1 MSCEPTRG
9 SARQLRRKGV
19 VAVTDPDDFFGQLDE
34 AEVVTDDQTDSVET
48 SVEQTEADAL
58 RADADTTANSTT
70 STGSRR
76 RTVNPRY
83 IARCRFCQSKFKQHR
98 IAARHEGRCDAEPVT
113 QCRYCGEVHTRTDD
127 PEIHLK
133 TCEAY
138 ERAEKRLDD
147 EAESDGADSDEETNS
162 GDEHFSRRFIDPQ
175 PHEFHAY
182 LKWDC
187 SDLDNPLRSYFGLRS
202 LQGEHDFEEYGPLET
217 TTEINGQEWN
227 VDFGFKRCGIAPRN
241 VENFQLEEVREYK
254 VYVYPKGYDSYVDA
268 KSEARKRVYFR
279 ISPRWP
285 DIETK
290 EGYSAMSNP
299 YDLEGYDVEVEGS
312 YWDFEQYPTVLR
324 QSLDALATRQGFRFN
339 SPTPIYPSDFDEDRI
354 HKSSNIVDAELY
366 VRVLNGETGKVIAYD
381 GTLHEISLLL
391 AGDRE
396 GYAKSVRDDREC
408 PGHYHTATIDSRRA
422 GELVGGHELA
432 KEFKHYH
439 MRNPDAVEG
448 TPLEN
453 PKIGVS
459 FQNSIHDDTLYWNDL
474 DTLVTELDEALL
486 NVLNWSSI
494 PTRPDGQMFV
504 DDDYFEVTGSRRWRK
519 LLPDRLPRIEDK
531 QDDQIFATAARMNE
545 TDTELVETLL
555 TDGGETSPKQ
565 LAQSIDVHI
574 DTVYRALKRLS
585 PLVDHTYGE
594 VQLGSKYIAQELTG
608 YIDSV
613 SNSIKSGLENALD
626 GLTRAEA
633 HAGDDDPWSRWLDRY
648 GGEISRTEGAD
659 PDDLDIGFRADT
671 LTEARRLLRSG
682 ASQWSKVTGED
693 LRQFAFEFAPKITLV
708 DGRVYEPR
716 HFADALGTPG

>member
-1 MSCEPTRG
+1 
-9 SARQLRRKGV
+9 V

-34 AEVVTDDQTDSVET
+34 AEAVTDDQTDSIET
-48 SVEQTEADAL
+48 SVEQTEADSL
-58 RADADTTANSTT
+58 RVDADTTATSTT
-70 STGSRR
+70 STEPRR
-76 RTVNPRY
+76 RTANPRY
-83 IARCRFCQSKFKQHR
+83 IARCRFCRCKFKEHR
-98 IAARHEGRCDAEPVT
+98 IAVRHEGRCDTEAVS
-113 QCRYCGEVHTRTDD
+113 QCRHCRETHTRDDD
-127 PEIHLK
+127 PTHHLK

-138 ERAEKRLDD
+138 KRAEKRLEERSVSDATDTD
-147 EAESDGADSDEETNS
+147 EATEAADSD
-162 GDEHFSRRFIDPQ
+162 DEHFARTFIDPQ

-182 LKWDC
+182 LKWNC
-187 SDLDNPLRSYFGLRS
+187 EDLDNPLRSYFGLRS
-202 LQGEHDFEEYGPLET
+202 LQGEHDFEQHGRLRT
-217 TTEINGQEWN
+217 TAEIDGIEWN
-227 VDFGFKRCGIAPRN
+227 VEFGFKSSGLAPRAAD
-241 VENFQLEEVREYK
+241 NFQLDEVREYL
-254 VYVYPKGYDSYVDA
+254 VYVYPRGYDSWGTA
-268 KSEARKRVYFR
+268 KSEARKRAYFR

-290 EGYSAMSNP
+290 EGNKAMSNP

-339 SPTPIYPSDFDEDRI
+339 SPTPIYPVDFDEDRL

-366 VRVLNGETGKVIAYD
+366 VRVLKGETGEVIAYD

-448 TPLEN
+448 TALEN

-474 DTLVTELDEALL
+474 DTLATELDEALL

-494 PTRPDGQMFV
+494 PTRPDGQIFV
-504 DDDYFEVTGSRRWRK
+504 ADDYFEVTGSRRWQK
-519 LLPDRLPRIEDK
+519 LLPDRLPRIVDK
-531 QDDQIFATAARMNE
+531 QDDQIFATAARMNG
-545 TDTELVETLL
+545 TDTEMVETLL

-565 LAQSIDVHI
+565 LAQSIGVHI

-633 HAGDDDPWSRWLDRY
+633 HSGDDDPWSRWLDRY
-648 GGEISRTEGAD
+648 GGEISRTEGVD
-659 PDDLDIGFRADT
+659 PDKLDIGFQPDSLA
-671 LTEARRLLRSG
+671 EARRLLRSG
-682 ASQWSKVTGED
+682 ASQWSKVAGED

-716 HFADALGTPG
+716 HFADAFGTPG

>member
-1 MSCEPTRG
+1 M
-9 SARQLRRKGV
+9 
-19 VAVTDPDDFFGQLDE
+19 TDSDHFFKQLDE
-34 AEVVTDDQTDSVET
+34 AEAVTDDQTDSIET

-58 RADADTTANSTT
+58 RADADTAPNSTT
-70 STGSRR
+70 STESRR

-83 IARCRFCQSKFKQHR
+83 IARCRFCRCKFKQHR
-98 IAARHEGRCDAEPVT
+98 LAVRHEGRCDTEAVS
-113 QCRYCGEVHTRTDD
+113 QCRYCRETHTRDD
-127 PEIHLK
+127 DSAHHLK
-133 TCEAY
+133 TCEAHQ
-138 ERAEKRLDD
+138 RAEKRLEEQGNSDATDTD
-147 EAESDGADSDEETNS
+147 EATEAAGSD
-162 GDEHFSRRFIDPQ
+162 DEHFARTFINPQ
-175 PHEFHAY
+175 PHESHAY

-187 SDLDNPLRSYFGLRS
+187 EHLDNPLRSYFGLRS
-202 LQGEHDFEEYGPLET
+202 LQGEHDFEQHGWLRT
-217 TTEINGQEWN
+217 TTEIDGSDWN
-227 VDFGFKRCGIAPRN
+227 VAFAFKDSGFAPRKTD
-241 VENFQLEEVREYK
+241 NFELEEVKEYRI
-254 VYVYPKGYDSYVDA
+254 YVFPKGYDSYADA
-268 KSEARKRVYFR
+268 KSEARKRAYFC

-285 DIETK
+285 DMETK
-290 EGYSAMSNP
+290 EGNKEMSSTG
-299 YDLEGYDVEVEGS
+299 LEGYNVQVEGS

-339 SPTPIYPSDFDEDRI
+339 SPTPIHPADFDEDRL
-354 HKSSNIVDAELY
+354 HSSSNIVDAELY
-366 VRVLNGETGKVIAYD
+366 VRVLLGETGEVIAYD
-381 GTLHEISLLL
+381 GTLHEISPLL

-396 GYAKSVRDDREC
+396 GYTKSVRDDREC

-422 GELVGGHELA
+422 GELVGRHELA

-448 TPLEN
+448 TALEN
-453 PKIGVS
+453 PKIGIS
-459 FQNSIHDDTLYWNDL
+459 FQHSIHDGTVYWSDL
-474 DTLVTELDEALL
+474 DTLITELDEALL

-504 DDDYFEVTGSRRWRK
+504 ADDYFEVTGSRRWRK
-519 LLPDRLPRIEDK
+519 ILPDSLPRIETK
-531 QDDQIFATAARMNE
+531 QDDQIFGTATQMNE

-555 TDGGETSPKQ
+555 TDGGETSPKE
-565 LAQSIDVHI
+565 LAQSIGVHL

-594 VQLGSKYIAQELTG
+594 VQIGSKYIAQELTG

-633 HAGDDDPWSRWLDRY
+633 HGGDDDPWSRWLDRY

-659 PDDLDIGFRADT
+659 PDKLNVGFQPDSLA
-671 LTEARRLLRSG
+671 EARRLLRSG
-682 ASQWSKVTGED
+682 ASQWSKVTDEK

>member
-1 MSCEPTRG
+1 M
-9 SARQLRRKGV
+9 
-19 VAVTDPDDFFGQLDE
+19 VAVTNPEDFFGQLNE
-34 AEVVTDDQTDSVET
+34 AEAVTDDQEDSIET

-70 STGSRR
+70 STEPRR

-83 IARCRFCQSKFKQHR
+83 IARCRFCRCKFKQHR
-98 IAARHEGRCDAEPVT
+98 IAVRHEGRCDAEAVS
-113 QCRYCGEVHTRTDD
+113 QCRYCRETHTRDDD
-127 PEIHLK
+127 PTHHLK

-138 ERAEKRLDD
+138 QRAEKRLK
-147 EAESDGADSDEETNS
+147 ERSESDATDTDEPTEAADSD
-162 GDEHFSRRFIDPQ
+162 DEHFARTFIDPQ

-182 LKWDC
+182 LKWNC
-187 SDLDNPLRSYFGLRS
+187 EHLDNPLRSYFGLRS
-202 LQGEHDFEEYGPLET
+202 LQGEHDFEQHGRLRT
-217 TTEINGQEWN
+217 TTGIDGSEWN
-227 VDFGFKRCGIAPRN
+227 IEFGFKSSGLAPRDA
-241 VENFQLEEVREYK
+241 ENFQLEEVREYL
-254 VYVYPKGYDSYVDA
+254 VFVYPKGYDSWGAA
-268 KSEARKRVYFR
+268 KSEARKRAYFR

-290 EGYSAMSNP
+290 EGNKSMS
-299 YDLEGYDVEVEGS
+299 DTGLEGYNVEVEGS

-339 SPTPIYPSDFDEDRI
+339 SPTPIYPVDFDEDRL
-354 HKSSNIVDAELY
+354 HNSSNIVDAELY
-366 VRVLNGETGKVIAYD
+366 VRVLKGETGEVIAYD

-396 GYAKSVRDDREC
+396 GYTKSVRDDREC

-422 GELVGGHELA
+422 GELVGSHELA

-448 TPLEN
+448 TDLEN

-459 FQNSIHDDTLYWNDL
+459 FQHSIHDGTLYWRDL

-486 NVLNWSSI
+486 NVLNWSRI

-519 LLPDRLPRIEDK
+519 ILRDRLPRIETK
-531 QDDQIFATAARMNE
+531 QDDQIFATAAQMNE

-555 TDGGETSPKQ
+555 TDGGETSPKE
-565 LAQSIDVHI
+565 LARSIGVHL

-594 VQLGSKYIAQELTG
+594 VQIGSKYIAQELTG
-608 YIDSV
+608 YIDAV

-633 HAGDDDPWSRWLDRY
+633 HGGDDDPWSRWLDRY
-648 GGEISRTEGAD
+648 GGEISRTKGVD
-659 PDDLDIGFRADT
+659 PDELDIGFQPDSLA
-671 LTEARRLLRSG
+671 EARRLLRSG

-716 HFADALGTPG
+716 RFADALGTPG

>member
-1 MSCEPTRG
+1 
-9 SARQLRRKGV
+9 V

-34 AEVVTDDQTDSVET
+34 AEAVTDDQTDSIET

-58 RADADTTANSTT
+58 RSDADTTANSAT
-70 STGSRR
+70 STEPRR

-83 IARCRFCQSKFKQHR
+83 IARCRFCRCKFKQHR
-98 IAARHEGRCDAEPVT
+98 IAVRHEGRCDAEAVS
-113 QCRYCGEVHTRTDD
+113 QCRYCHETHTRDDD
-127 PEIHLK
+127 PVHHLK

-138 ERAEKRLDD
+138 QRAEKRL
-147 EAESDGADSDEETNS
+147 EESESDATNTNEATEAADSD
-162 GDEHFSRRFIDPQ
+162 DEHFARTFIDPQ

-182 LKWDC
+182 LKWNC
-187 SDLDNPLRSYFGLRS
+187 EDLDNPLRSYFGLRS
-202 LQGEHDFEEYGPLET
+202 LQGEHDFEQHGRLKT
-217 TTEINGQEWN
+217 TAEIDGTEWN
-227 VDFGFKRCGIAPRN
+227 VEFGFKSSGLAPRAA
-241 VENFQLEEVREYK
+241 ENFQLDEVREYL
-254 VYVYPKGYDSYVDA
+254 VYVYPRGYDSWGAA
-268 KSEARKRVYFR
+268 KSEARKRAYFR

-290 EGYSAMSNP
+290 EGNRSMSNP

-312 YWDFEQYPTVLR
+312 YWDFEQYPAVLR

-339 SPTPIYPSDFDEDRI
+339 SPTPIYPDDFDEDRL

-366 VRVLNGETGKVIAYD
+366 VRVLKGETGEVIAYD

-396 GYAKSVRDDREC
+396 GYTKSVRDDREC

-422 GELVGGHELA
+422 GELVGSHDLA

-448 TPLEN
+448 TALEN

-459 FQNSIHDDTLYWNDL
+459 FQNSIHDDTLYWRDL

-486 NVLNWSSI
+486 NVLNWSNI

-519 LLPDRLPRIEDK
+519 ILEDRLPRIETK
-531 QDDQIFATAARMNE
+531 QDDQIFGTATQMNE

-555 TDGGETSPKQ
+555 TDGGETSPKE
-565 LAQSIDVHI
+565 LARSIGVHL

-594 VQLGSKYIAQELTG
+594 VQIGSKYIAQELTG
-608 YIDSV
+608 YIDAV
-613 SNSIKSGLENALD
+613 SNSIQSGLENALD

-633 HAGDDDPWSRWLDRY
+633 HGGDDDPWSRWLDRY
-648 GGEISRTEGAD
+648 GGEISRTEGVD
-659 PDDLDIGFRADT
+659 PDTLDIGFQPDS
-671 LTEARRLLRSG
+671 LDEARRLLRSG
-682 ASQWSKVTGED
+682 ANQWSKVTNEK

-708 DGRVYEPR
+708 DGSVYEPR
-716 HFADALGTPG
+716 YFADALGTPG

>member
-1 MSCEPTRG
+1 
-9 SARQLRRKGV
+9 V

-34 AEVVTDDQTDSVET
+34 AEAVTDDQADSIET
-48 SVEQTEADAL
+48 MVEQTEADAL
-58 RADADTTANSTT
+58 RTDADTTPNSTT
-70 STGSRR
+70 STEPRR
-76 RTVNPRY
+76 RTVTPRY
-83 IARCRFCQSKFKQHR
+83 IARCRFCRCKFKQHR
-98 IAARHEGRCDAEPVT
+98 IAVRHEGRCDTEAVS
-113 QCRYCGEVHTRTDD
+113 QCRYCRETHTRDDD
-127 PEIHLK
+127 PTHHLK

-138 ERAEKRLDD
+138 QRAEKRLKEQSESDATDTD
-147 EAESDGADSDEETNS
+147 EASEAADSD
-162 GDEHFSRRFIDPQ
+162 DERFARTFIDPQ

-182 LKWDC
+182 LKWNC
-187 SDLDNPLRSYFGLRS
+187 EHLDNPLRSYFGLRS
-202 LQGEHDFEEYGPLET
+202 LQGEHDFEQHGRLRT
-217 TTEINGQEWN
+217 ATKIDGSEWN
-227 VDFGFKRCGIAPRN
+227 VAFAFKDSGFAPRSTD
-241 VENFQLEEVREYK
+241 NFELEEVKEYRI
-254 VYVYPKGYDSYVDA
+254 YVYPKGYDSYADA
-268 KSEARKRVYFR
+268 KSEARKRAYFC

-285 DIETK
+285 DMETK
-290 EGYSAMSNP
+290 EGNKEMSSTG
-299 YDLEGYDVEVEGS
+299 LEGYNVQVEGS

-339 SPTPIYPSDFDEDRI
+339 SPTPIYPADFDEDRL
-354 HKSSNIVDAELY
+354 HSSSNIIDAELY
-366 VRVLNGETGKVIAYD
+366 VRVLKGETGEVIAYD

-396 GYAKSVRDDREC
+396 GYTKSVRDDREC

-422 GELVGGHELA
+422 GELVGSHELA

-448 TPLEN
+448 TALEN

-459 FQNSIHDDTLYWNDL
+459 FQHSIHDGTLYWRDL

-486 NVLNWSSI
+486 NVLNWSNI

-519 LLPDRLPRIEDK
+519 ILPDRLPRIETK
-531 QDDQIFATAARMNE
+531 QDDQIFATAAQMNE

-555 TDGGETSPKQ
+555 TDGGETSPKE
-565 LAQSIDVHI
+565 LARSIGVHL

-594 VQLGSKYIAQELTG
+594 VQVGSKYIAQELTG
-608 YIDSV
+608 YIDAV

-633 HAGDDDPWSRWLDRY
+633 HGGDDDAWSRWLDRY
-648 GGEISRTEGAD
+648 GGEISRTEGVD
-659 PDDLDIGFRADT
+659 PDNLDIGFQPET
-671 LTEARRLLRSG
+671 LSEARRLLRSG
-682 ASQWSKVTGED
+682 ASQWSQVTDEK

>member
-1 MSCEPTRG
+1 M
-9 SARQLRRKGV
+9 
-19 VAVTDPDDFFGQLDE
+19 VAVTDSDDLFAQLEE
-34 AEVVTDDQTDSVET
+34 AEAVTDDQADSVET

-58 RADADTTANSTT
+58 RADTTANSSL
-70 STGSRR
+70 STESQR

-83 IARCRFCQSKFKQHR
+83 IARCRFCRCKFKQHR
-98 IAARHEGRCDAEPVT
+98 IAVRHEGRCDTEAVS
-113 QCRYCGEVHTRTDD
+113 QCRYCREEHTRDDD
-127 PEIHLK
+127 PEHHLK
-133 TCEAY
+133 TCESY
-138 ERAEKRLDD
+138 QRAKKGLTEQSESDATGTD
-147 EAESDGADSDEETNS
+147 EATSTVDCDDDDQFDRTY
-162 GDEHFSRRFIDPQ
+162 IDPQ

-187 SDLDNPLRSYFGLRS
+187 SDLDNPLRSYFGLVS
-202 LQGEHDFEEYGPLET
+202 LRKEHDFEKYGHLQT
-217 TTEINGQEWN
+217 TTDIDNQEWN
-227 VDFGFKRCGIAPRN
+227 VAFAFKDSGIAPRSA
-241 VENFQLEEVREYK
+241 ENFELEEVKEYR
-254 VYVYPKGYDSYVDA
+254 VYVYPKGYDSYADA
-268 KSEARKRVYFR
+268 KSEARKRAYFQ

-290 EGYSAMSNP
+290 EGNRPMSNP

-312 YWDFEQYPTVLR
+312 YWNFEQYPMVLQ

-339 SPTPIYPSDFDEDRI
+339 SPTPIYPADFDEDRM

-366 VRVLNGETGKVIAYD
+366 VRVLKGETGEVIAYD

-396 GYAKSVRDDREC
+396 GYTKSVRDDREC

-422 GELVGGHELA
+422 AELVGGHELA

-494 PTRPDGQMFV
+494 PTRPDGQLFV

-519 LLPDRLPRIEDK
+519 ILPDRLPRIETK
-531 QDDQIFATAARMNE
+531 QDDQIFATAAQMNE
-545 TDTELVETLL
+545 TDTDLVETLL
-555 TDGGETSPKQ
+555 TDGGETSPEE
-565 LAQSIDVHI
+565 LANSIGVHL

-594 VQLGSKYIAQELTG
+594 VQIGSKYIAQELTG

-633 HAGDDDPWSRWLDRY
+633 HSGDDDPWSRWLDRY
-648 GGEISRTEGAD
+648 GGEISRTEGPD
-659 PDDLDIGFRADT
+659 PDKLDIGFQPDSLA
-671 LTEARRLLRSG
+671 EARRLFRRG

-693 LRQFAFEFAPKITLV
+693 LRQFAFEFSPKITLV

-716 HFADALGTPG
+716 RFVDALGTPG